1 MQFGGVLSTSHVA
14 NNFMGTGLL
23 PPIGGGLLAF
33 SAMFSRTEK
42 NIWRCPGRGPDEWNE
57 IWSCT
62 NKQELFLTFELFIII
77 FFIAQKFIFH
87 DGKYYIGT
95 VLI

>member
-42 NIWRCPGRGPDEWNE
+42 NIWTGGIPVAVQTNE
-57 IWSCT
+57 MKSDHAPT
-62 NKQELFLTFELFIII
+62 NKNFS
-77 FFIAQKFIFH
+77 
-87 DGKYYIGT
+87 
-95 VLI
+95 